1 MNVKERFIDLIRN
14 RDASLPTLP
23 VVIGNLLE
31 KANSESATPE
41 ELARFL
47 SNDQSLASRVL
58 KIANSPYYG
67 LLRKIDSI
75 TRAVTVIGFREV
87 VSIALGSGVIRLLTP
102 PDKEGLVDLGE
113 LWRHSI
119 AVGFASKE
127 AGKIAGKPLE
137 ESVMLAGLLHDV
149 GKVLFLTH
157 FMADYAEVLVKHQIE
172 GMPIHLVEDELMGID
187 HAEIAYL
194 LMKQWNFP
202 DSICMPV
209 RHHHAID
216 QCPAGHRTV
225 ALLVNAAD
233 YACHAA
239 GMGVSAHTAPG
250 RSDANLRAIGL
261 TEQGLEKLID
271 TSRSSLAEVEAFLE
285 AVS

>member
-1 MNVKERFIDLIRN
+1 MNVKERFVDLIRN

-23 VVIGNLLE
+23 VVIGNLLA
-31 KANSESATPE
+31 KADSESATPE

-47 SNDQSLASRVL
+47 SNDQSLAARVL
-58 KIANSPYYG
+58 RIANSPYYG

-75 TRAVTVIGFREV
+75 PRAVTVIGFREV
-87 VSIALGSGVIRLLTP
+87 VSIALGSGVIGLLTP
-102 PDKEGLVDLGE
+102 REKGGLIDPVE

-127 AGKIAGKPLE
+127 AGKITGKPLE
-137 ESVMLAGLLHDV
+137 DSVMLAGLLHDV
-149 GKVLFLTH
+149 GKILFLIY
-157 FMADYAEVLVKHQIE
+157 FMADYAEVLVKHQAE
-172 GMPIHLVEDELMGID
+172 GIPIHLAEAELLGID
-187 HAEIAYL
+187 HAQIAFL

-209 RHHHAID
+209 RHHHDID
-216 QCPAGHRTV
+216 QCPAEHRAV
-225 ALLVNAAD
+225 ALLVGAAD
-233 YACHAA
+233 YACHVA
-239 GMGVSAHTAPG
+239 GMGMSANTAPE
-250 RSDANLRAIGL
+250 RNDVNLRAIGL

-271 TSRSSLAEVEAFLE
+271 ASRSMTAEVEAFLE